1 MSRNIISPSKEEE
14 GKLLQYF
21 NTGDYKNA
29 EILAQEITNKYPNHP
44 FGWRILS
51 IILAM
56 IGKFENSLIASQ
68 KLIEI
73 APEIPSS
80 YINMGGSYQAL
91 RKFQD
96 SEKYYRHA
104 IYLDNRNLS
113 ANLNLGI
120 VLFKLNR
127 KEESEEVLKKVLLI
141 DFDPQANSSSSIGL
155 EVSAETKTIYDL
167 LSDSIELEECIHKS
181 KLSFLDIIPS
191 HIDLVGIEIEYVNV
205 MEREYLLRKAIEKIK
220 VDYDFIII
228 DCPPSLGLLTI
239 NALSA
244 SDSVI
249 IPIQCEYLALE
260 GLGKLLNTIKNIQK
274 IHNKNLSIEGLLLT
288 MYDTRLNLSNQVR
301 KEVKIHFNEMVFKT
315 VIYRNVKLGEATSF
329 GKSIIDYDV
338 SSRGANNYLNL
349 AKELLLKF

>member
-1 MSRNIISPSKEEE
+1 MGKVIAISNQKGGV
-14 GKLLQYF
+14 GK
-21 NTGDYKNA
+21 T
-29 EILAQEITNKYPNHP
+29 TT
-44 FGWRILS
+44 S
-51 IILAM
+51 V
-56 IGKFENSLIASQ
+56 
-68 KLIEI
+68 
-73 APEIPSS
+73 
-80 YINMGGSYQAL
+80 
-91 RKFQD
+91 
-96 SEKYYRHA
+96 
-104 IYLDNRNLS
+104 NLS
-113 ANLNLGI
+113 ASLAAY
-120 VLFKLNR
+120 
-127 KEESEEVLKKVLLI
+127 EKKVLLI

-167 LSDSIELEECIHKS
+167 LSDSIELEECIHKT

>member
-1 MSRNIISPSKEEE
+1 M
-14 GKLLQYF
+14 GKVIAVSNQK
-21 NTGDYKNA
+21 G
-29 EILAQEITNKYPNHP
+29 
-44 FGWRILS
+44 GV
-51 IILAM
+51 
-56 IGKFENSLIASQ
+56 GKTTTSV
-68 KLIEI
+68 
-73 APEIPSS
+73 
-80 YINMGGSYQAL
+80 
-91 RKFQD
+91 
-96 SEKYYRHA
+96 
-104 IYLDNRNLS
+104 NLS
-113 ANLNLGI
+113 ASLAAY
-120 VLFKLNR
+120 
-127 KEESEEVLKKVLLI
+127 EKKVLLI

>member
-1 MSRNIISPSKEEE
+1 VGKVIAISNQKGGV
-14 GKLLQYF
+14 GK
-21 NTGDYKNA
+21 T
-29 EILAQEITNKYPNHP
+29 TT
-44 FGWRILS
+44 S
-51 IILAM
+51 V
-56 IGKFENSLIASQ
+56 
-68 KLIEI
+68 
-73 APEIPSS
+73 
-80 YINMGGSYQAL
+80 
-91 RKFQD
+91 
-96 SEKYYRHA
+96 
-104 IYLDNRNLS
+104 NLS
-113 ANLNLGI
+113 ASLAAY
-120 VLFKLNR
+120 
-127 KEESEEVLKKVLLI
+127 EKKVLLI